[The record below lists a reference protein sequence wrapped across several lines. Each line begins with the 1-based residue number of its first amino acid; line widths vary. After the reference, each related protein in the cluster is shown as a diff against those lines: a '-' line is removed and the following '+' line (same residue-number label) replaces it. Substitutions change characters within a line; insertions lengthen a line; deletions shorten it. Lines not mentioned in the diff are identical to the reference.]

1 MTIERDNEIEQQP
14 WPEAD
19 PLGAAFSQVFA
30 AVFAAIPADCA
41 ERKAALIA
49 VMGCHARLRDLL
61 NKRSLSRE
69 RTEPIATTTKT
80 PPKPP
85 PMPPLRLSDS
95 ELDAIMDA
103 ARPIAAERRDAFL
116 HAVAQALAARSGRA
130 RCTARSGA
138 CSGPTSTRRSTKGG
152 TRGRWLE
159 ARA

>member
-30 AVFAAIPADCA
+30 VVFAAIPADCA

-69 RTEPIATTTKT
+69 RTEPMATTTKT
-80 PPKPP
+80 PPKPL

-116 HAVAQALAARSGRA
+116 HAVAQALAAERGEIGPGSVHRAIRSVQRA
-130 RCTARSGA
+130 
-138 CSGPTSTRRSTKGG
+138 
-152 TRGRWLE
+152 
-159 ARA
+159 